1 MKSMY
6 SLPSSSMRVEP
17 VPRAI
22 ASSAMRAKD
31 WLPGATCRRSW
42 ATMRCDRGP
51 TSRRSVMVAGAARP
65 EDSVGGLRQ
74 GATWLRP
81 SHHSPFQRGAARPEH
96 SVGGLRQGATWLRP
110 SWHYSFHSRPG
121 SRNRSARWVAMRA
134 APVHLKAERRG
145 RAAHEAREARLVERV
160 AAQALLLVI
169 EPAKP
174 RRRAVRA
181 SADAD
186 TVELDEIAPHVRLE
200 DRARYPPRGEAR
212 ERRAQGVGRGRED
225 DVAVLGVVDVG
236 ALHPHGRRGL
246 DAPV

>member
-6 SLPSSSMRVEP
+6 SLPASSMRVEP
-17 VPRAI
+17 VPRATP
-22 ASSAMRAKD
+22 SPAMRATD
-31 WLPGATCRRSW
+31 WLTGATCRRSW

-51 TSRRSVMVAGAARP
+51 TSRRSDMVAGAARP

-81 SHHSPFQRGAARPEH
+81 SHHSPFQRGAARPED

-110 SWHYSFHSRPG
+110 SHHYPFQ
-121 SRNRSARWVAMRA
+121 
-134 APVHLKAERRG
+134 
-145 RAAHEAREARLVERV
+145 RV
-160 AAQALLLVI
+160 AGQALLLVI

-200 DRARYPPRGEAR
+200 DRARDPPRGEAR

-246 DAPV
+246 DAPVPRGHYAALDEGHVR